1 MTWPGTTGVGAGR
14 YAPSPTGDLHLGN
27 LRTGLLAWLFARS
40 TGRRFLLRFED
51 LDSGRVRPGVAD
63 RQRADLESL
72 GIDFDPPLLVQ
83 SERAAVY
90 ADALTEL
97 ARGGLTYECYCTRRE
112 IAEAASAPHG
122 EPGRYPGTCRDLTE
136 AERAERRRT
145 GREPALRIRAD
156 RAEVTITDLLHGE
169 VTGLVDDVVVRRN
182 DGVAAYQLAVVVDDG
197 ATGVDQV
204 VRGDDLL
211 SSAVTQAWL
220 AEQLG
225 LPVPTYAHVPLA
237 LNDAGRRLAKRDG
250 AVTLADLA
258 PLGWTA
264 DRVLG
269 LLATSLNLA
278 EPGEPVT
285 TAALLHRFD
294 PERLPCTPWIVRPAE
309 LVSPPK

>member
-112 IAEAASAPHG
+112 IAEAASAPHS
-122 EPGRYPGTCRDLTE
+122 EPGRYPGTCRELTE

-237 LNDAGRRLAKRDG
+237 LNSEGRRLAKRDG